1 MWLQETSK
9 EAGGLSDSLTGRFLV
24 RAFRP
29 AFDDV
34 NRLFARTR
42 DKIEIR
48 RHALKLRYW
57 PDANTVEVSGQ
68 VVDLDWSWIRSLE
81 GLKVGELRIHDTIGG
96 QDNLRIIFFLGPQNE
111 RLPMR
116 YIWILSVIQK
126 ARQDFSSGQIRIFKA
141 RRTLVC
147 QRLYEE

>member
-1 MWLQETSK
+1 MATE
-9 EAGGLSDSLTGRFLV
+9 GVGDSLSGNFFV

-34 NRLFARTR
+34 HRLFDRTR
-42 DKIEIR
+42 DKIEVR

-57 PDANTVEVSGQ
+57 PESLTAEASGQ

-81 GLKVGELRIHDTIGG
+81 GLKVGESRVHDTIGG
-96 QDNLRIIFFLGPQNE
+96 QDNLRIIFFVGPPND

-116 YIWILSVIQK
+116 CIWILSVIQK
-126 ARQDFSSGQIRIFKA
+126 SRQDFSANQIRVFRA

-147 QRLYEE
+147 ERFHQEWS

>member
-1 MWLQETSK
+1 M
-9 EAGGLSDSLTGRFLV
+9 SDSLTGTFLV

-34 NRLFARTR
+34 NRLFNRTR
-42 DKIEIR
+42 DKIEVR

-57 PDANTVEVSGQ
+57 PDSLTTELSGQ

-81 GLKVGELRIHDTIGG
+81 GLKVGELRVHDTIGG
-96 QDNLRIIFFLGPQNE
+96 QDNLRIIFFVGPPKDQ
-111 RLPMR
+111 LPMR
-116 YIWILSVIQK
+116 CIWILAVIQK
-126 ARQDFSSGQIRIFKA
+126 GRQDFSSNHIKVFRA

-147 QRLYEE
+147 QRFYEEWS